1 MKVAI
6 AGGAGFIGLN
16 LARALVARG
25 TLSGPSGSQEDI
37 DSILLFDRTIPEERP
52 AGLDDRVVFRAGDI
66 SDRDTVFGLVDRD
79 DISVFH
85 LASVVS
91 AGGERDFDLAM
102 RVNLEGGRNILEAAR
117 ARGGMPRVVFA
128 SSVAVFGG
136 SAMPSRVS
144 DFTKQ
149 TPRTTYGTTKAICEL
164 LVNDYTLK
172 GFIDGRTV
180 RLPTIFIRPGK
191 PNLAASSFASGVF
204 REPLNGEDCL
214 LPVRRETKIALLG
227 YRNAVKGFIG
237 VHELDSGVVGDDRA
251 INLPSSTYDVHEMEA
266 ALQRVATSN
275 GIAPGAI
282 VDQPD
287 SAIQAIVDSWAI
299 ETETAR
305 AESLGLPGDV
315 SLDRVI
321 QDYID
326 DFLPGL

>member
-1 MKVAI
+1 MKVVI
-6 AGGAGFIGLN
+6 VGGAGFIGLS

-25 TLSGPSGSQEDI
+25 ALSGSSGGQEDI
-37 DSILLFDRTIPEERP
+37 DSIVLFDQTVPDARP
-52 AGLDDRVVFRAGDI
+52 PGLDERVAFLAGDI

-102 RVNLEGGRNILEAAR
+102 RVNLDGGRNIFEAAR
-117 ARGGMPRVVFA
+117 ARSGMARVVFA

-136 SAMPSRVS
+136 SAMPPRVG

-164 LVNDYTLK
+164 LVNDYTRK
-172 GFIDGRTV
+172 GFFDGRTV

-191 PNLAASSFASGVF
+191 PNLAASSFASGLF
-204 REPLNGEDCL
+204 REPLAGEDCL
-214 LPVRRETKIALLG
+214 LPVRRDTKIALLG
-227 YRNAVKGFIG
+227 YRNAVEGFIR
-237 VHELDSGVVGDDRA
+237 VHELDSGVIGDDRA
-251 INLPSSTYDVHEMEA
+251 INLPSRTYDVLEMEA
-266 ALQRVATSN
+266 ALQRVAASN

-282 VDQPD
+282 VDRPD
-287 SAIQAIVDSWAI
+287 PAIQAIVDSWAI

-305 AESLGLPGDV
+305 AEALGLLGDE

-326 DFLPGL
+326 DFLPGR